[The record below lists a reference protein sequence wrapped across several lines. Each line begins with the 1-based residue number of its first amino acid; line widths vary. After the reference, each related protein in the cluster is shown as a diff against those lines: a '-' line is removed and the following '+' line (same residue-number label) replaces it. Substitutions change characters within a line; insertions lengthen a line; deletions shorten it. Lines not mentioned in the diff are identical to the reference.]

1 MPASAPLSVPPSSA
15 EVLSPDPIRSSLD
28 DPRQDPSFV
37 EAFARGLSVI
47 RAFGPGREHMTLADI
62 AKRTDLPRATVRRAL
77 FTLVTLGYAADDGR
91 QFRLTP
97 RILSLGHAYL
107 SSTPLPGL
115 LQPALESV
123 SEVTRESCS
132 ASILDGPEI
141 VYIARSATKR
151 IMSVGLNVGSR
162 LPAYCTSMGR
172 VLLAAEPVERQKSLL
187 QQSTL
192 KALTEKTL
200 TDPARL
206 LDELAR
212 VKALGYAYVDQELET
227 GLCSLAVPVHSTKG
241 EVVAAINVSTQANR
255 MDASQIQLTIR
266 DALQKAAQGLAPML
280 LG

>member
-1 MPASAPLSVPPSSA
+1 MPASPALAAPLNASD
-15 EVLSPDPIRSSLD
+15 PDLKP
-28 DPRQDPSFV
+28 DPRQDPSYV

-62 AKRTDLPRATVRRAL
+62 AKLTDLPRATVRRAL
-77 FTLVTLGYAADDGR
+77 FTLVALGYAADDGR

-123 SEVTRESCS
+123 SEATRESCS
-132 ASILDGPEI
+132 ASILDGTEI
-141 VYIARSATKR
+141 VYVARSATKR

-172 VLLAAEPVERQKSLL
+172 VLLAAEQPDKQKALL
-187 QQSTL
+187 QQTRL
-192 KALTEKTL
+192 DALTPKTL

-206 LDELAR
+206 LTELG
-212 VKALGYAYVDQELET
+212 KIQTQGYAYVDQELET
-227 GLCSLAVPVHSTKG
+227 GLCSMAVPVHNAKG
-241 EVVAAINVSTQANR
+241 RVVAAINVSTQASR
-255 MDASQIQLTIR
+255 MEDAALHAKIR
-266 DALQKAAQGLAPML
+266 DALQKAAHSLTPSLVG
-280 LG
+280 

>member
-1 MPASAPLSVPPSSA
+1 MPASPARTASV
-15 EVLSPDPIRSSLD
+15 VV
-28 DPRQDPSFV
+28 DPREDPSFV
-37 EAFARGLSVI
+37 EAFARGLRVI

-77 FTLVTLGYAADDGR
+77 FTLVALGYAADDGR

-123 SEVTRESCS
+123 SETTRESCS

-187 QQSTL
+187 QQNPL
-192 KALTEKTL
+192 IALTGKTL
-200 TDPARL
+200 TDPAL
-206 LDELAR
+206 LLAEFAR
-212 VKALGYAYVDQELET
+212 VREQGYAFVDQELET
-227 GLCSLAVPVHSTKG
+227 GLCSLAVPVYSAKG
-241 EVVAAINVSTQANR
+241 AVVAAINVSTQASR
-255 MDASQIQLTIR
+255 MDETQIQSTIR
-266 DALQKAAQGLAPML
+266 EALQKAAQGLAPML

>member
-1 MPASAPLSVPPSSA
+1 MLVSAASSVSSSDRTG
-15 EVLSPDPIRSSLD
+15 LTD

-47 RAFGPGREHMTLADI
+47 RAFGAGRDHMTLSEI
-62 AKRTDLPRATVRRAL
+62 AKVTDLPRATVRRAL
-77 FTLVTLGYAADDGR
+77 FTLVALGYACDDGR

-123 SEVTRESCS
+123 SEMTRESCS
-132 ASILDGPEI
+132 ASILDGTDI
-141 VYIARSATKR
+141 VYVARSATKR

-172 VLLAAEPVERQKSLL
+172 VLLAAEPVERQKILL
-187 QQSTL
+187 QQSKPT
-192 KALTEKTL
+192 ALTDRTV

-206 LDELAR
+206 LTELAKVR
-212 VKALGYAYVDQELET
+212 AQGYAYVDQELEI
-227 GLCSLAVPVHSTKG
+227 GLRSIAVPVCNTAG
-241 EVVAAINVSTQANR
+241 AVVAAINISTQASR
-255 MDASQIQLTIR
+255 MDEASIHAKIR
-266 DALQKAAQGLAPML
+266 EALLQAAQSITPSLMA
-280 LG
+280 